1 MFKPVA
7 TILAAALILSPV
19 AAASGLTEV
28 TLQMNYDPAKLET
41 EAGAAEIVSE
51 LRREARKLCT
61 HRMIV
66 IGAPMLDQACA
77 DSLVKAAIAQIHA
90 DQTAAGRA
98 LSPAFESLVTVNYAQ
113 AN

>member
-1 MFKPVA
+1 MFKPVV

-19 AAASGLTEV
+19 AAASGMTEV

-41 EAGAAEIVSE
+41 DAGSAEIVSE

-61 HRMIV
+61 HRLMV
-66 IGAPMLDQACA
+66 IGAPMVDHACA
-77 DSLVKAAIAQIHA
+77 ESLVKAAIEQIHA
-90 DQTAAGRA
+90 DQTEAGRA
-98 LSPAFESLVTVNYAQ
+98 LSPAFKSLVAVNYAQ

>member
-19 AAASGLTEV
+19 AAASGLTQV
-28 TLQMNYDPAKLET
+28 TLTMNYDAEKLET
-41 EAGAAEIVSE
+41 EAGTAEIVSE

-61 HRMIV
+61 HRLLV
-66 IGAPMLDQACA
+66 IGAPMVDQACA
-77 DSLVKAAIAQIHA
+77 DSLVKEAIQQIHA
-90 DQTAAGRA
+90 DQSAAGRA
-98 LSPAFESLVTVNYAQ
+98 LSPAFKSLVTVNYAE